1 MPTSNGRAATA
12 GLGDLLRLGARM
24 SVSWLRKR
32 GDFDP
37 GAIGCHWARELA
49 APGGADSLTI
59 AVAGKRLEVVTA
71 RRRSEDVLAGPPLQ
85 GGDTAG
91 RTKRSAMDFLAP
103 HALTI
108 ADGEDW
114 TRLRAFNERVLG
126 TGAPHPFAE
135 AFLES
140 VREAFSRP
148 VATIADVRR
157 AMGQAMVGIV
167 LGNDPAEPGDPAED
181 VRILFDVVQSPL
193 RRKALGFRYHPR
205 RQRLYARLARAWDA
219 AAAQERLT
227 LVALA
232 RSLAPD
238 LPRQQLLEQVPHW
251 MFTFTG
257 SGTDLLTRSLALI
270 TARPAVRERVRAEIA
285 AAGPPARGDSV
296 SRMPYLDAC
305 INETGRL
312 FPPVTRTFHRPPAQ
326 AASSAADVVHFFL
339 LLQRDDALG
348 PTVHS
353 FRPERW
359 LSPALDEPAAASNL
373 FLRGPRACP
382 GKDLILFVCR
392 AAISRQL
399 ELGVAAHG
407 SRLARD
413 PLPITFPGREAR
425 FTASEARP

>member
-1 MPTSNGRAATA
+1 MRTGNGGAATA
-12 GLGDLLRLGARM
+12 GLGDLLRLGARLGAG
-24 SVSWLRKR
+24 WLRQR

-37 GAIGCHWARELA
+37 AATGCHWARELA
-49 APGGADSLTI
+49 ARDGADSLTI

-71 RRRSEDVLAGPPLQ
+71 RARSEDVLAGPPLQ
-85 GGDTAG
+85 GGYRAG
-91 RTKRSAMDFLAP
+91 HTKRSAMGFLAP

-108 ADGEDW
+108 TDGEDW

-126 TGAPHPFAE
+126 TGAPHPFAQ
-135 AFLES
+135 AFLEP

-148 VATIADVRR
+148 VATIDDVRR

-193 RRKALGFRYHPR
+193 RRKVLGFRHHTR

-219 AAAQERLT
+219 AAAQEQLT

-270 TARPAVRERVRAEIA
+270 TARPPVRERVRAEIA
-285 AAGPPARGDSV
+285 AAGPAASADSI

-312 FPPVTRTFHRPPAQ
+312 FPPVTRTFHRPPSR
-326 AASSAADVVHFFL
+326 AAHSAAEVVHFFL
-339 LLQRDDALG
+339 LLQRDDTLG

-359 LSPALDEPAAASNL
+359 LSPELDEPAAASNL

-413 PLPITFPGREAR
+413 PLPITFPKREAR